1 MLGTKYLSELVKPE
15 MLQAGKLNIIKS
27 PTGSGKS
34 YFALTAIPQ
43 TLTDATHRLVY
54 LIDWVD
60 LPVATINSNRT
71 DNDQPQPFL
80 FDDIHDFTKLFGR
93 AC

>member
-1 MLGTKYLSELVKPE
+1 

-54 LIDWVD
+54 LID
-60 LPVATINSNRT
+60 TINGKEQILN
-71 DNDQPQPFL
+71 NY
-80 FDDIHDFTKLFGR
+80 H
-93 AC
+93 A

>member
-1 MLGTKYLSELVKPE
+1 MLGTKYLSELVKSE

-43 TLTDATHRLVY
+43 TLT
-54 LIDWVD
+54 
-60 LPVATINSNRT
+60 TITPSA
-71 DNDQPQPFL
+71 
-80 FDDIHDFTKLFGR
+80 IIWIG
-93 AC
+93 

>member
-54 LIDWVD
+54 LID
-60 LPVATINSNRT
+60 TINGKEQSQSVNLSSLSPMP
-71 DNDQPQPFL
+71 NL
-80 FDDIHDFTKLFGR
+80 EKS
-93 AC
+93 